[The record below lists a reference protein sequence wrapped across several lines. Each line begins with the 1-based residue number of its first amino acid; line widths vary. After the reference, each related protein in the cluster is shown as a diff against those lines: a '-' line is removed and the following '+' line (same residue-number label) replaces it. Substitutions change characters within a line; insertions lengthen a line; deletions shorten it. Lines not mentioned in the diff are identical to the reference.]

1 MICRAYQCAARL
13 CRAFAPSLRTA
24 PLQSSV
30 RPWST
35 ECICGPLAFRR
46 VAAGELGQRKMRG
59 SQEGDK
65 KPFGVLSPFCPRR
78 RVAARPR
85 TPQRANPGC
94 RAAAFPRLLRQG
106 RRNGGKVRSA
116 CRFAS
121 GGVRAGGELRRS
133 RKRSHSGVPRPT
145 GVAQIARSS
154 TPPSEGEKTTGT
166 AWGRAG

>member
-65 KPFGVLSPFCPRR
+65 KPVGVLSPFCPRR
-78 RVAARPR
+78 R
-85 TPQRANPGC
+85 
-94 RAAAFPRLLRQG
+94 AAALPTPCHGEHPPTREGHPRLQ
-106 RRNGGKVRSA
+106 RRTAVSAEGIPTAEGKEKGA
-116 CRFAS
+116 AWP
-121 GGVRAGGELRRS
+121 AGQAV
-133 RKRSHSGVPRPT
+133 SHT
-145 GVAQIARSS
+145 
-154 TPPSEGEKTTGT
+154 EKNLWSFFKKTLDFVVSIC
-166 AWGRAG
+166 